1 MLNMRKIYFFIFLF
15 FGLLNFQA
23 QIDTSFWFVAPDISA
38 GLGQSPIKMYFTT
51 YGNSSTVYLRQP
63 ANGSFTP
70 ITKTIAAN
78 SVDSIDLTSFITSVE
93 STPTNSVL
101 SRGIYISASSNISAV
116 YAIKSGNN
124 KEMISLKGQKALG
137 TDFYTPFQNRWRS
150 SAATSPKSFS
160 AIDIVASQ
168 NNTTILITPRAN
180 IIGHVKDVT
189 FSVVLNAGESFSCQD
204 TTTTA
209 PTKLAGS
216 IVSADKPIAVT
227 VSSHGLINAGCNS
240 TIADQI
246 TSSGFAGNDFVI
258 TKSESGNDHVFILAS
273 VNSTSLTVYNGTST
287 VSTLINTGETYST
300 SITQGLTYIKSTK
313 PVYVLH
319 ATGYG
324 CRLSGAQVP
333 HFYCAGTY
341 STSFTRVSADSF
353 AVNVFT
359 RKGFEGNFQLNG
371 NPALIPASAF
381 TIVPGT
387 SSTVVGARFNY
398 NTTQVPVGSY
408 NIITNTG
415 DIYGLG
421 TNQGSSSNGSSY
433 AYHSEWISYPMVAAG
448 PDATICS
455 NTSYTLNGIVGG
467 GNVTG
472 VWSTDGFGTFASPT
486 TSLSNVYV
494 PSQFDVPTTSKPHV
508 NIILTS
514 TGPCTSRTDTLKL
527 IVLAKPLVNA
537 SVDQI
542 KCGNNAT
549 VSLNGS
555 VSGITTTGQWTT
567 LGSGAFVPSNTVIT
581 GSYIPSSA
589 DTAAGSIKLVLA
601 STNNGICLAERDTL
615 QITFTKPP
623 LVNAGPSTMSL
634 CVNNPTISLLGS
646 VTGSSTTGKWTTSG
660 TGIFNPSNIF
670 LSTNYLPSSNDISS
684 TSIYLYLLSTNN
696 GNCLPVKDSIH
707 VFFTPSPNVNAGP
720 DLFSCKNN
728 SALQLNGI
736 IGGATTTG
744 TWSGGA
750 GTFNPSNSIL
760 NATYTPSSS
769 EISTGFVILNLTSTN
784 NGNCFSVSDQIR
796 IDFKDKPFANFSS
809 NVVCL
814 NQATQFTNFS
824 SPVTGTL
831 SGWNWSFGD
840 GGTSSL
846 KDPVYTYTASGTYTA
861 QLIAKNSF
869 NCYDTVSKTVKVNH
883 LPTPNFNFS
892 RSCFGSFL
900 QINFKD
906 SSYIT
911 SPDTVKKFSWNFN
924 DPGAL
929 PGPTSSLATPSVVFS
944 NAGLYS
950 VYLTVESNFGCK
962 NTIIKPLNITQPPI
976 AGFILNYSSGINLST
991 IVTFTDVSQ
1000 NAVAWSWNFGDGNTG
1015 NVQNPYNTYLQ
1026 NGTYTITQVVTDQFG
1041 CKATATKTVSINNIK
1056 DEITELIPN
1065 AISPNGD
1072 LKNDIWRLDFIN
1084 AFYPNAEI
1092 EIYNRWGERLFY
1104 SRGYSIP
1111 WDGTYKGDPLPVATY
1126 YYVINL
1132 NDPNRTENL
1141 FKGTILIMK

>member
-1 MLNMRKIYFFIFLF
+1 MRKLYAFLFLF
-15 FGLLNFQA
+15 FGYFGLQS

-38 GLGQSPIKMYFTT
+38 SLGESPIKMYFTT
-51 YGNSSTVYLRQP
+51 YSTSSTVKLRQP
-63 ANGSFTP
+63 ANGSFVP
-70 ITKTIAAN
+70 ITKTISAN
-78 SVDSIDLTSFITSVE
+78 SVDSIDLTAFVSSIE
-93 STPTNSVL
+93 STPSNSVNT
-101 SRGIYISASSNISAV
+101 RGVYISASSNVSVV
-116 YAIKSGNN
+116 YTIKSAGN

-137 TDFYTPFQNRWRS
+137 TDFYTPFQNKWRS
-150 SAATSPKSFS
+150 SASTAPKSLS

-180 IIGHVKDVT
+180 IIGHPKDVT
-189 FSVVLNAGESFSCQD
+189 FSVILNAGETFSCQD

-209 PTKLAGS
+209 PTTLAGS
-216 IVSADKPIAVT
+216 IVSANKPIAVT
-227 VSSHGLINAGCNS
+227 ISSHGLVNAGCNS

-246 TSSGFAGNDFVI
+246 TNSNFAGNDFVI
-258 TKSESGNDHVFILAS
+258 TKSETGNDHVFILAT
-273 VNSTSLTVYNGTST
+273 VNSTSLTLFNGTST
-287 VSTLINTGETYST
+287 VSTLINSGETFT
-300 SITQGLTYIKSTK
+300 ASITQPLTYVKSTK

-341 STSFTRVSADSF
+341 STSFTRVSSDSF

-371 NPALIPASAF
+371 SPALIPASAF

-387 SSTVVGARFNY
+387 SSTVVGARLNY
-398 NTTQVPVGSY
+398 NLTQVPVGSY

-421 TNQGSSSNGSSY
+421 TNQGSTSNGSSY

-455 NTSYTLNGIVGG
+455 NTSYTLNGLVGG

-472 VWSTDGFGTFASPT
+472 VWSSDGFGTFASPT
-486 TSLSNVYV
+486 SSLNNVYI
-494 PSQFDVPTTSKPHV
+494 PSQFDVPTTTKPYV
-508 NIILTS
+508 NLILTS
-514 TGPCTSRTDTLKL
+514 TGPCVSRTDTMRLT
-527 IVLAKPLVNA
+527 VLAKPLVNA

-555 VSGITTTGQWTT
+555 VTGITTTGQWNT
-567 LGSGAFVPSNTVIT
+567 LGSGVFSPTNTLLT

-589 DTAAGSIKLVLA
+589 DTSAGFVNLVLI

-615 QITFTKPP
+615 KINFTKPP
-623 LVNAGPSTMSL
+623 LVNAGPTSMSL

-646 VTGSSTTGKWTTSG
+646 VSGSSSTGKWTTSG

-684 TSIYLYLLSTNN
+684 TNIYIYLISTNN

-707 VFFTPSPNVNAGP
+707 VFFTPSPNVSAGP

-728 SALQLNGI
+728 SAVQLNGLV
-736 IGGATTTG
+736 GGATTTG

-750 GTFNPSNSIL
+750 GTFSPANSVL
-760 NATYTPSSS
+760 NATYTPSAS
-769 EISTGFVILNLTSTN
+769 EVAAGFVILNLTSTN
-784 NGNCFSVSDQIR
+784 NGNCFSVNDQVR
-796 IDFKDKPFANFSS
+796 VDFKDKPFANFSS

-824 SPVTGTL
+824 APVTGIL
-831 SGWNWSFGD
+831 SGYVWNFGD
-840 GGTSSL
+840 GGTSTV
-846 KDPVYTYTASGTYTA
+846 KDPVYTYTTSGTFTT
-861 QLIAKNSF
+861 QLIIKNSF
-869 NCYDTVSKTVKVNH
+869 NCYDTISKTVKVNH
-883 LPTPNFNFS
+883 LPTANFNFM
-892 RSCFGSFL
+892 RSCFSSSL
-900 QINFKD
+900 QINFTD
-906 SSYIT
+906 SSYIA
-911 SPDTVKKFSWNFN
+911 SPDTVKKWFWNFN
-924 DPGAL
+924 DAGAF
-929 PGPTSSLATPSVVFS
+929 PGPTSTIKNPSIVFS
-944 NAGLYS
+944 NAGQYS
-950 VYLTVESNFGCK
+950 IYLTVESNFGCK
-962 NTIIKPLNITQPPI
+962 STVIKPVNITPPPV
-976 AGFILNYSSGINLST
+976 AGFILNYSSGINLNT
-991 IVTFTDVSQ
+991 VVTFTDVSQ
-1000 NAVAWSWNFGDGNTG
+1000 NALGWYWLFGDGNTS
-1015 NVQNPYNTYLQ
+1015 NIQNPINTYNT

-1041 CKATATKTVSINNIK
+1041 CKATATKTININNIK
-1056 DEITELIPN
+1056 EEINELIPN

-1072 LKNDIWRLDFIN
+1072 MKNDIWRLDFIN
-1084 AFYPNAEI
+1084 AFYQNAEI
-1092 EIYNRWGERLFY
+1092 EIYNRWGEKLFY
-1104 SRGYSIP
+1104 SKGYSIP
-1111 WDGTYKGDPLPVATY
+1111 WDGTYKGNPLPVGTY

-1141 FKGTILIMK
+1141 FKGTILLMK